1 MTMQDKDQ
9 QIVDSIKSE
18 LNESVDNIN
27 ARDLSA
33 ITQARYHALGRQQ
46 TSAKKT
52 NKNFNWM
59 YVPVGAIATVCLAV
73 VVYSYIPV
81 TQVSTDGQNL
91 AQENQ
96 TRENQAQE
104 NQAQENQAQENQ
116 ELVSTLGG
124 FDFNEDPEISEE
136 LDFLE
141 WLDAYESST

>member
-33 ITQARYHALGRQQ
+33 ITQARYQALGRQQ

-59 YVPVGAIATVCLAV
+59 YVPAGAIATVCLAV
-73 VVYSYIPV
+73 VVYNFIPV
-81 TQVSTDGQNL
+81 TPVSTDGQNL

-96 TRENQAQE
+96 AQE
-104 NQAQENQAQENQ
+104 NQARENQAQENQ
-116 ELVSTLGG
+116 ELVSTLEG